1 MNNTKLLGVGMGWE
15 MIDVELGLECF
26 WPQGVQET
34 QRPDL
39 LQVMYY
45 RAGLQSSAAV
55 GILGVSCTL
64 GVRCLSS
71 IGMPLAAF

>member
-1 MNNTKLLGVGMGWE
+1 MNNTKLLGVGWGWE
-15 MIDVELGLECF
+15 MISVELGLECF
-26 WPQGVQET
+26 GLQGAQET
-34 QRPDL
+34 QSPDL
-39 LQVMYY
+39 FQVMYY
-45 RAGLQSSAAV
+45 RAGLQPSAAV